1 MLNHKILRYLSI
13 LLIISLVVMIN
24 KMRHVYK
31 KVESKC
37 SSDEVIYLNIWNEAQ
52 TNVSYENDIIKQVLD
67 THSDIIC
74 NEEILFTDEIQKMQ
88 MNWKTREKV
97 LKEAGISLET
107 VNLALKAFSIEFYRK
122 NNKQAKIICANEK
135 KSQRKKKLILFVRD
149 LRSSLYSFKRTMPQF
164 NKETS
169 LNNENY
175 ENLLVKWNRNVEKTL
190 GICQKLGDEFCM
202 TIHYNQLILRP
213 KKTLITLFNFLNI
226 PFENENLFMQKIASS
241 SLTSDQKSIN
251 AWFDQIPQDLV
262 EKFDSLAPIIK
273 KLYK

>member
-1 MLNHKILRYLSI
+1 MLNHTILRYLSI

-24 KMRHVYK
+24 KMRRVYQI
-31 KVESKC
+31 VESKC
-37 SSDEVIYLNIWNEAQ
+37 SNDEVTYLNIWNEAQ
-52 TNVSYENDIIKQVLD
+52 TNISYENDIIKQVLD
-67 THSDIIC
+67 AHSDIIC

-122 NNKQAKIICANEK
+122 NNKQAKIICANDK
-135 KSQRKKKLILFVRD
+135 KSQRKKLILFVRD

-164 NKETS
+164 NIETS
-169 LNNENY
+169 LNNEYY

-190 GICQKLGDEFCM
+190 GICQKLGDAFCM
-202 TIHYNQLILRP
+202 TFHYYQLILRP
-213 KKTLITLFNFLNI
+213 QKTLITLFNFLNI
-226 PFENENLFMQKIASS
+226 PFENENLFMQKIASF

-251 AWFDQIPQDLV
+251 AWFDQIPKDLV